1 MKRHI
6 ITSLLLALL
15 GVMAVCGQQIARM
28 ERIDMPSKYFQHL
41 RPVLIYTPANF
52 DEETMTDYDV
62 IYVFDAQWRSTFD
75 FITVLAH
82 YELQQFDENIRPY
95 IVVGICS
102 PHLPEI
108 GYARNSDYTRSLSR
122 KWDADCFA
130 KTVISVTPR
139 ILKRFCAKN

>member
-1 MKRHI
+1 
-6 ITSLLLALL
+6 
-15 GVMAVCGQQIARM
+15 
-28 ERIDMPSKYFQHL
+28 MPSKYFQHL

-95 IVVGICS
+95 IVVGQCA
-102 PHLPEI
+102 PPEPQRRLW
-108 GYARNSDYTRSLSR
+108 RN
-122 KWDADCFA
+122 
-130 KTVISVTPR
+130 
-139 ILKRFCAKN
+139 NE